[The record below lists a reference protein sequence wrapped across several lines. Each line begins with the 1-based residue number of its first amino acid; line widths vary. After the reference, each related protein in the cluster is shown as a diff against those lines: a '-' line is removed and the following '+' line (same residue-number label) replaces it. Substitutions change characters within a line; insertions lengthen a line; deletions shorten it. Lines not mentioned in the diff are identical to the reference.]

1 MDCLAVQP
9 YYKIQREVGSTEQ
22 MTYEDNRTLYL
33 YRDKI
38 VTHYREFSIADV
50 FDLSYRQLGEA
61 GGFLYLHT
69 KLGVYT
75 YTVKEDPSGFIEA
88 FKSL

>member
-1 MDCLAVQP
+1 MEWLAVQP

-22 MTYEDNRTLYL
+22 VMYEDHRTLYL

-38 VTHYREFSIADV
+38 VTHYREFPIVDV
-50 FDLSYRQLGEA
+50 FDLSFRQMGDV

-69 KLGVYT
+69 KLGVYS